1 MNEILFIGANKPIV
15 IAIISWLSAQIIKS
29 LIHLFKKKK
38 FSLISLIL
46 ATGGFPSSHASF
58 VTSLATSIGLSH
70 GFDSTMFA
78 IAAGLALVVISDA
91 RGIRQQASK
100 QAQILNKIIE
110 DLYFNKGLKIERLRE
125 LLGHTAIEVF
135 AGSVLGILIAIL
147 LN

>member
-1 MNEILFIGANKPIV
+1 MNEIILIGTNKPIV

-29 LIHLFKKKK
+29 LIDLFKAKK
-38 FSLISLIL
+38 INVVSLIL

-58 VTSLATSIGLSH
+58 VTSLATSIGLGF
-70 GFDSTMFA
+70 GFDSGMFA
-78 IAAGLALVVISDA
+78 IAAGLAMVVISDA

-110 DLYFNKGLKIERLRE
+110 DLYLKKDFKIERLRE
-125 LLGHTAIEVF
+125 LLGHTAVEVF
-135 AGSVLGILIAIL
+135 AGSILGVLIAIL